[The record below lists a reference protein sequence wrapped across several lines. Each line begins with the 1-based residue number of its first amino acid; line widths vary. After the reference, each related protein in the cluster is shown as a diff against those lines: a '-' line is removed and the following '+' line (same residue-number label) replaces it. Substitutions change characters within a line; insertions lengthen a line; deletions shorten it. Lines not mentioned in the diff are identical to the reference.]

1 MKINKF
7 VAGFVLSSAILV
19 GNISPIYANTIT
31 SNNIERNFNDQE
43 LSSYIET
50 EMINFIKDNNLNV
63 KIDNLDISLRND
75 IDLTQYTVEEKEQL
89 LKEDIS
95 NLKELITSTD
105 YSLSEEQLKMPRLS
119 YSDGRY
125 TAEVWAGVPAV
136 GWSTVKQDFKAT
148 ISNGKV
154 TSIDFLG
161 DGYMDGVSWGQY
173 NHIDSWETIY
183 SNGTKVDINIKGGI
197 NYTFN
202 LINSNYTATF
212 LEELEVDGNKL
223 VRQW

>member
-119 YSDGRY
+119 
-125 TAEVWAGVPAV
+125 
-136 GWSTVKQDFKAT
+136 
-148 ISNGKV
+148 
-154 TSIDFLG
+154 
-161 DGYMDGVSWGQY
+161 
-173 NHIDSWETIY
+173 
-183 SNGTKVDINIKGGI
+183 
-197 NYTFN
+197 
-202 LINSNYTATF
+202 
-212 LEELEVDGNKL
+212 
-223 VRQW
+223 